1 MAKHKADSQVSLIL
15 GHLQSG
21 KDITPLE
28 AISLYGCYRLGAVI
42 FKLKKEGYNIVSQI
56 KRYVKDTG
64 GRGSYAVYRLE
75 ANNVSA

>member
-1 MAKHKADSQVSLIL
+1 MAKHKAGSQVSLIL

-28 AISLYGCYRLGAVI
+28 ALSLYGCYRLGSVI
-42 FKLKKEGYNIVSQI
+42 FKLKDEGYNIVSKI
-56 KRYVKDTG
+56 ERYIKDTG

-75 ANNVSA
+75 